1 MPNPRVVV
9 DPCTELRSKTTQL
22 LFVCVFCTP
31 VTVLYCTVCV
41 VCSGLSDPS
50 THVRECCG
58 QVLVPL

>member
-1 MPNPRVVV
+1 MPNPRAVV

-31 VTVLYCTVCV
+31 VTVLSCAV
-41 VCSGLSDPS
+41 VCGGLSDPS
-50 THVRECCG
+50 TDVRECSG